1 MNKKKTV
8 AALVGTAI
16 LAALAAVTLSPKTIN
31 CTGTPD
37 NIQVY
42 DLGGAEYSSLTIE
55 GAYCHVKNVTVRGSI
70 SHGLKIGRWVYAPSN
85 THHVEVSNFHVYD
98 STTEGLD
105 GVGSWG
111 SCLKVET
118 NAHDIYIHDGS
129 VERCGGEAV
138 GITGAEN
145 VKIDNLLIRDGK
157 QAGLYIDNT
166 LNMIVSNLT
175 VYCGT
180 DPLYYRNG
188 KPSRAV
194 LLGDEDYAQTLHA
207 SKLGG
212 IVINNVVSYGC
223 GALQYWGG
231 QVEPNGVAGLTVTGV
246 WWDAYDKAWINAGER
261 NQYDISGIVYKTGAV
276 ITPTINPTVVNN
288 TTPTPTKTPAPT
300 ITRTPTPIFTPALT
314 LTATKVPTATPVC
327 VQALTVWVCDKK
339 P

>member
-1 MNKKKTV
+1 MNKKTI
-8 AALVGTAI
+8 AALIASATIAG
-16 LAALAAVTLSPKTIN
+16 ALAAVALTSKTIN
-31 CTGTPD
+31 CTGKPD
-37 NIQVY
+37 AIQIY
-42 DLGGAEYSSLTIE
+42 DMGGAEYSSLTIE
-55 GAYCHVKNVTVRGSI
+55 GAYCHVKNVTVRGSV
-70 SHGLKIGRWVYAPSN
+70 SHGIKIGRWVYAPSN
-85 THHVEVSNFHVYD
+85 THHVELSDFHIYD

-118 NAHDIYIHDGS
+118 NAHDIVIHDGE
-129 VERCGGEAV
+129 VNRCGGEAV

-145 VKIDNLLIRDGK
+145 VTITNLVIRDGK

-166 LNMIVSNLT
+166 KGMTVDNLI

-180 DPLYYRNG
+180 DALYYRNG

-194 LLGDEDYAQTLHA
+194 LLGDEDYAQTLHT

-212 IVINNVVSYGC
+212 IVITNVNSYGC

-276 ITPTINPTVVNN
+276 ITPTITPTVVNN